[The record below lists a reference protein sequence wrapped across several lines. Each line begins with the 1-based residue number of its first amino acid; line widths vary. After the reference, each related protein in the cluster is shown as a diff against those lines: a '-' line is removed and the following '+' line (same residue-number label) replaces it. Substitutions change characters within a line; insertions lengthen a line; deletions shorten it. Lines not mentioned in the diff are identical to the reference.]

1 MRRHVSVVVA
11 LATLALTACAAQPTS
26 TAGDSAGPSTPGV
39 GASDPAVGTVTVF
52 AASSLKEAFT
62 SLGRAF
68 EAQHPQATVRFNF
81 GPSSTLATQIVQGA
95 PADVF
100 ASASIT
106 TMETVRAAG
115 LAPQRSSF
123 ATNVLEI
130 ATPAT
135 SSVAVTRLGDLAAP
149 GVKVAVCQASVPCG
163 AATRKLFDLNKLVV
177 TPVSEEVDVKSV
189 LSKVVLGEV
198 DAGIVY
204 VTDVKA
210 AKGGVVGVEI
220 PAAQNVSTTY
230 QIAAIST
237 GHTGVAGE
245 FVDFVLSPE
254 GLQVLAAAGFA
265 GP

>member
-1 MRRHVSVVVA
+1 VRQLRPAA
-11 LATLALTACAAQPTS
+11 LILAALALTACSGSGSAA
-26 TAGDSAGPSTPGV
+26 DSASGSVATPSRSG
-39 GASDPAVGTVTVF
+39 SDPAVGTVTVF

-62 SLGRAF
+62 TLGAQF
-68 EAQHPQATVRFNF
+68 EALHPQAKVTFNF
-81 GPSSTLATQIVQGA
+81 GASSTLATQIAQGG

-100 ASASIT
+100 ASASTT
-106 TMETVRAAG
+106 TMATVVAAG
-115 LAPQRSSF
+115 VAPAPHNL

-130 ATPAT
+130 ATPTKAT
-135 SSVAVTRLGDLAAP
+135 VPVTGLADLAKP
-149 GVKVAVCQASVPCG
+149 GVKVAVCQQDAPCG
-163 AATRKLFDLNKLVV
+163 AAAVTLFDKNKLTV

-210 AKGGVVGVEI
+210 AKDTVVGVEI
-220 PAAQNVSTTY
+220 PAADNVSTTY

-245 FVDFVLSPE
+245 FVDYVLSPE
-254 GLQVLAAAGFA
+254 GQKVLAAAGFS